1 MKKIFIIAMA
11 LVLTGCSEQ
20 NYYSKEGVTGEQMAK
35 DVFDCALKIGNLNNQ
50 KMPIARLEQLCMKS
64 KGYKIHEGALPDNFE
79 DITKK

>member
-35 DVFDCALKIGNLNNQ
+35 NANCKIRTALYEI
-50 KMPIARLEQLCMKS
+50 
-64 KGYKIHEGALPDNFE
+64 
-79 DITKK
+79 